1 MRLSAPA
8 RKPQSAADRAAR
20 RLLPR
25 ALTLWRPQPDW
36 RLATTEAVVLMLM
49 AIALSYWAQP
59 ADPFWTLVGFPWLW
73 LISTLIALRYG
84 ALLGVIVLG
93 VALASWFGLATI
105 GPMSGEFPRV
115 SFLGALLLVL
125 IAGEFSDVWNARLNQ
140 AQAIN
145 AYVDERL
152 QVLTHNHFLLSV
164 SHERLE
170 QELISRPYTMR
181 ETLTTLRSLMV
192 LAPPARAARS
202 TAADPAADLAAASQ
216 PPPPALPG
224 AEYLLALLAQQ
235 CRLESAAI
243 FAIVDDSLRTE
254 PLATSGSFDTLDTA
268 DAMLINALES
278 GQLTHL
284 QSNLDLDVGFGDR
297 SGAASGYQVCAPLV
311 TSAGRVLGVLV
322 VARMAFI
329 ALNLE
334 TLQLLTVLLS
344 YYADGV
350 DASRVGRPVLAAQP
364 QCPPEFAV
372 ELAQLAHIYRRSA
385 LRSSV
390 VAFSTPLADAN
401 GVEALQQ
408 IGRMRRA
415 LDVHWESTQ
424 GSRRVVLAVLPL
436 TDSSGV
442 SGFIDRIG
450 TRLREQ
456 FGRDLAAHGV
466 SVYTAAIDER
476 EPAEQLNALL
486 ARVEA

>member
-1 MRLSAPA
+1 MRLSASA

-36 RLATTEAVVLMLM
+36 RLATAEAVALMLM

-59 ADPFWTLVGFPWLW
+59 ADPFWTRVGFPWLW
-73 LISTLIALRYG
+73 LVSTLIALRYG

-93 VALASWFGLATI
+93 VALGSWFGLATI

-192 LAPPARAARS
+192 LAPQARAARG
-202 TAADPAADLAAASQ
+202 AADAAAESQ
-216 PPPPALPG
+216 PPAPALPG
-224 AEYLLALLAQQ
+224 AEYLLALLSQQ

-254 PLATSGSFDTLDTA
+254 PLATSGSFDALDTA
-268 DAMLINALES
+268 DAMLSNALES

-297 SGAASGYQVCAPLV
+297 SGAASRYQVCAPMV

-350 DASRVGRPVLAAQP
+350 DAARVGRPVLAAQP

-385 LRSSV
+385 LRSSM
-390 VAFSTPLADAN
+390 VAFSAPLADAN
-401 GVEALQQ
+401 GIEALQQ

-442 SGFIDRIG
+442 SGYIDRIG